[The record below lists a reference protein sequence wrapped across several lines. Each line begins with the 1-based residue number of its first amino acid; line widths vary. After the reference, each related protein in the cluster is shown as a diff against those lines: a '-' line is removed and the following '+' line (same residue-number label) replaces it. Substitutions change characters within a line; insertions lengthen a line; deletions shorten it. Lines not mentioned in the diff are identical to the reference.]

1 MSLTSNRPRRSG
13 EHRTSAASRERIL
26 EAALELIC
34 EEGYSGAT
42 MAKVA
47 KRAEL
52 PVGSVY
58 WHFENKDLL
67 LAALI
72 EASFDSWHQQVATY
86 NRPRPGESF
95 DEHIARIF
103 GAAGGGRQ
111 FDAADFWRLGVIL
124 SVEKS
129 VREQVARERFLKIRH
144 LQRAELASWWRETLP
159 ARLVEHDPGLADRLA
174 GFALALQDGNAIA
187 GASGEAI
194 EAFRPMLATSLVQ
207 LVAVAQAALPPAA
220 KAPAKSSA
228 TKASATKTPPAK
240 TPPAKTPRASR
251 RVTEAAKA

>member
-1 MSLTSNRPRRSG
+1 MSTTDRPRRTG

-26 EAALELIC
+26 DAAFDVLRD
-34 EEGYSGAT
+34 EGYSGAT

-47 KRAEL
+47 KKAEL

-72 EASFDSWHQQVATY
+72 DTSYARWHRQVAAAHQ
-86 NRPRPGESF
+86 PQADESF
-95 DEHIARIF
+95 AQHIARVF
-103 GAAGGGRQ
+103 ATDADRQ

-129 VREQVARERFLKIRH
+129 VREQVARERFLKIRQ
-144 LQRAELASWWRETLP
+144 LQRAEFASWWRAVLP
-159 ARLVEHDPGLADRLA
+159 PALLAHDAELPQRLS

-187 GASGEAI
+187 GASGESIA
-194 EAFRPMLATSLVQ
+194 AFRPMLAASLVH
-207 LVAVAQAALPPAA
+207 LVEAAQAGLPAAARPRRKPAPVLRAA
-220 KAPAKSSA
+220 KA
-228 TKASATKTPPAK
+228 
-240 TPPAKTPRASR
+240 
-251 RVTEAAKA
+251 

>member
-1 MSLTSNRPRRSG
+1 MSLTPPRPRRSG

-26 EAALELIC
+26 DAAFEVIC
-34 EEGYSGAT
+34 DDGYSGAT

-72 EASFDSWHQQVATY
+72 ETSFERWHSQVAATLQ
-86 NRPRPGESF
+86 PGPGEGLE
-95 DEHIARIF
+95 EHIARIF
-103 GAAGGGRQ
+103 GSAEPGRQ
-111 FDAADFWRLGVIL
+111 YDAADFWRLGVIL

-129 VREQVARERFLKIRH
+129 VREQVARERFLTIRQR
-144 LQRAELASWWRETLP
+144 QRAELAAWWRNAMP
-159 ARLVEHDPGLADRLA
+159 DALVAHDPDLPERLS

-187 GASGEAI
+187 GASGESI
-194 EAFRPMLATSLVQ
+194 QSFRPMLAASLVH
-207 LVAVAQAALPPAA
+207 LVAQAQASLPVGAAARKPAR
-220 KAPAKSSA
+220 
-228 TKASATKTPPAK
+228 
-240 TPPAKTPRASR
+240 RAR
-251 RVTEAAKA
+251 QA